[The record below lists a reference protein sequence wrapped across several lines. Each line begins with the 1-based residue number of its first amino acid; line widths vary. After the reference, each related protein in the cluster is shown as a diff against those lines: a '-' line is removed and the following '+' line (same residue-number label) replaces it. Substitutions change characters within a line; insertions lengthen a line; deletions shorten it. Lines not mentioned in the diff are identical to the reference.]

1 MKRLLSFFNSISS
14 ERKSDE
20 TNFRSNGVLTL
31 GAEVELQII
40 DPKSLNLSPRAEDII
55 NHTLADKKI
64 KPELYLSTVEI
75 NSGKCN
81 NVFEIE
87 KDLSESFDLI
97 NKIANDI
104 DVKLAT
110 TGSHP
115 FSRYSDCLIT
125 QTTRYNDLIDRNQ

>member
-97 NKIANDI
+97 R
-104 DVKLAT
+104 
-110 TGSHP
+110 H
-115 FSRYSDCLIT
+115 C
-125 QTTRYNDLIDRNQ
+125 